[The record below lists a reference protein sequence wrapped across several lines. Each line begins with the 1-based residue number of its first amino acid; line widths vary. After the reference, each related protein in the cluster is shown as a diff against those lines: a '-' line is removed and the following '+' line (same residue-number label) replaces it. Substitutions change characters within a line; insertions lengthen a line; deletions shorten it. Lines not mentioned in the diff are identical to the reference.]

1 MVTIPLVFA
10 IASASGTRF
19 GLVLMA
25 FGFINFAGLSVELDV
40 GLFMNG
46 ARVRCPRS
54 KLFRFG
60 CGLADLSCNVGVGFV
75 ARVSSSRELKDNAD
89 VKLRDCLTGI
99 LPTRS
104 AVSCATLRPTQSGFA
119 TGEAQHQSYSI
130 HSCQTRRAGPK
141 KCRSRTRRR
150 PHHRVVPAR
159 LRRRIC
165 RSHLLFRAPGTP
177 STHQD
182 WLGSGSCYS
191 TISAYSRK
199 QRQRT
204 SKKGSHTTP
213 SLLPQ
218 IPVSLVVHG
227 PGFRPA

>member
-89 VKLRDCLTGI
+89 VKLRDCLTDSRAGVDDSDDQECEPDLAIPNVVCRESPATGI
-99 LPTRS
+99 VPPFKTPPVLVPRCRTETAALELISKAIVCIASLPLINDAANCPSTASTLSRALHPPR
-104 AVSCATLRPTQSGFA
+104 AVSAA
-119 TGEAQHQSYSI
+119 
-130 HSCQTRRAGPK
+130 
-141 KCRSRTRRR
+141 
-150 PHHRVVPAR
+150 RVVTDPPDTVRCLLRDSPPDSVR
-159 LRRRIC
+159 LRDR
-165 RSHLLFRAPGTP
+165 
-177 STHQD
+177 
-182 WLGSGSCYS
+182 
-191 TISAYSRK
+191 
-199 QRQRT
+199 
-204 SKKGSHTTP
+204 
-213 SLLPQ
+213 
-218 IPVSLVVHG
+218 
-227 PGFRPA
+227 